1 MFRIR
6 KMALEDFDFAVRLSD
21 TMNWGLVEEDFEFM
35 TKLEPDGCFVLLH
48 DSERIGIATTIS
60 YGQVGWLGNVIVN
73 EKYRRKGGGSLLVKY
88 AIEYLTNRGV
98 ETIGLYGYLE
108 RAPFYAMNDFQY
120 DSKFLVLRGEGFSAP
135 TKARLK
141 KAEKDD
147 IQQIVDLD
155 RLYFGVSRK
164 RLLEP
169 VLLEPENLCYMSTD
183 GCRLLGFAVA
193 KVYDRVAEI
202 GPLVCETLYDDIA
215 IDLLKAILERLKGY
229 GVSMCVPEKESRIL
243 NMLIRYGFREAFPLA
258 RMFRG
263 TRVMGNQIYVA
274 ESLERG

>member
-73 EKYRRKGGGSLLVKY
+73 EKYRQKGGGSLLVKY
-88 AIEYLTNRGV
+88 AIEYLTNKGV

-108 RAPFYAMNDFQY
+108 RTPFYAMNKFQY

-135 TKARLK
+135 TKALLK

-155 RLYFGVSRK
+155 RLYFGASRK

-169 VLLEPENLCYMSTD
+169 ILLDPENFCYTSTD
-183 GCRLLGFAVA
+183 GARLLGFAVA

-202 GPLVCETLYDDIA
+202 GPLVCERGYDDIA
-215 IDLLKAILERLKGY
+215 VDLLKAIIERLEGY
-229 GVSMCVPEKESRIL
+229 EVSLCVPEKESRTL
-243 NMLIRYGFREAFPLA
+243 NMLTRYGFREAFPLA

-263 TRVMGNQIYVA
+263 KPVVGNQIYVA